1 MIRQYDV
8 RLTAGAEQD
17 LRGLHAF
24 RMTQA
29 GREAADALLADIAS
43 TAGALATFP
52 DRGSIPL
59 ELQALGMTE
68 YRQTLCKPYRILY
81 RVVDTTVF
89 VVLICDGR
97 RDMQSLLERRL
108 LTR

>member
-1 MIRQYDV
+1 MTRRYGV

-24 RMTQA
+24 RATQA
-29 GREAADALLADIAS
+29 GRKAADALLADIAA
-43 TAGALATFP
+43 TAGALSAFP
-52 DRGSIPL
+52 DRGSIPS

-81 RVVDTTVF
+81 RVIDTTVF
-89 VVLICDGR
+89 VVLIADGR
-97 RDMQSLLERRL
+97 RDMQSVLEHRL
-108 LTR
+108 LTC